1 MTHDELMIDR
11 GYMYK
16 LVDQE
21 PDPEHRINTIYSK
34 CSAQNHTEAHYWAH
48 VDWKCYRL
56 YSYADCLLTWES
68 IPVPLPIPR
77 TIPLYC

>member
-11 GYMYK
+11 GYVYK
-16 LVDQE
+16 LEDQN
-21 PDPEHRINTIYSK
+21 PDSSTRIHTIYSK
-34 CSAQNHTEAHYWAH
+34 WEGQNRTEAHYWAH

-56 YSYADCLLTWES
+56 YAYGDFLLTWES

-77 TIPLYC
+77 TVPFYC